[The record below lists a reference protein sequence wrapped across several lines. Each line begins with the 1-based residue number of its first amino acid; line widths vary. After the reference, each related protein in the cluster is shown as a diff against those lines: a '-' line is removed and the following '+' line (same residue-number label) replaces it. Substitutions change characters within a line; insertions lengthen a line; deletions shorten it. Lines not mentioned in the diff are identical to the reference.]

1 MLFKN
6 NLIKNYKLDEEKYN
20 IVSKAIKY
28 HNKYVLPDDL
38 TVREKLHA
46 KIIRDADKLDILYA
60 FSSPRLLELKE
71 DDSEISEDVKKEFF
85 LHEPVKRVN
94 VKNVNDRI
102 IVLLSFAFDLY
113 YNYSRGLI
121 LDKGYYDKILEH
133 IKDKEKFKPYFD
145 EVEHYL
151 KESEIDA

>member
-1 MLFKN
+1 M
-6 NLIKNYKLDEEKYN
+6 
-20 IVSKAIKY
+20 
-28 HNKYVLPDDL
+28 
-38 TVREKLHA
+38 HA
-46 KIIRDADKLDILYA
+46 KIVRDADKLDIIYV
-60 FSSPRLLELKE
+60 FSTTRLIELKE
-71 DDSEISEDVKKEFF
+71 DDSEISEEVKKEFY

-94 VKNVNDRI
+94 CKTVNDRI
-102 IVLLSFAFDLY
+102 IFLLSFAFDLY

-121 LDKGYYDKILEH
+121 LDKGYYDKIFEH

>member
-1 MLFKN
+1 MTCNIGLSININELANFT
-6 NLIKNYKLDEEKYN
+6 NLI
-20 IVSKAIKY
+20 SSF
-28 HNKYVLPDDL
+28 KYVNNNINS
-38 TVREKLHA
+38 TFITYVITC
-46 KIIRDADKLDILYA
+46 IIDIIYV
-60 FSSPRLLELKE
+60 FSTTRLIELKE
-71 DDSEISEDVKKEFF
+71 DDSEISEEVKKEFY

-94 VKNVNDRI
+94 CKTVNDRI
-102 IVLLSFAFDLY
+102 IFLLSFAFDLY

-121 LDKGYYDKILEH
+121 LDKGYYDKIFEH